1 MDIRK
6 RNQGS
11 QMALLLNQEPPKPL
25 RNHQRSNIE
34 SMRALQ
40 GKKHDEK
47 VQAWQQKIDDAT
59 HWKLKQFE
67 NVKPRLMAPSSNTQE
82 FNEKKVFLRK
92 NTPKD
97 RTISKENV
105 KLANTPTT
113 PPETVT
119 PATPSQER
127 KPTVPRADD
136 FAPRRQS
143 PVSRNFIREN
153 SSAAIKKARL
163 PSPEPLSKSFDKR
176 DDGVPTYIGTIKN
189 KLEEEKRKKSVH
201 VESVPAGFRML
212 DEDERLE
219 TLAQLKIKHAEAES
233 AYMRLPL
240 KIETEGQKRRQASL
254 QEQIAEFDRLRK
266 MFDRPKVLVEIAPKV
281 EAVKT
286 H

>member
-1 MDIRK
+1 
-6 RNQGS
+6 
-11 QMALLLNQEPPKPL
+11 MALLLNQEPPKPL
-25 RNHQRSNIE
+25 RNHQRSNVE

-67 NVKPRLMAPSSNTQE
+67 NVKPRLMAPSSNTTE

-92 NTPKD
+92 NTNKD
-97 RTISKENV
+97 RTSSKENV
-105 KLANTPTT
+105 KVANTPTT
-113 PPETVT
+113 PPDPVT

-127 KPTVPRADD
+127 KPTVNETRKPTVPRAEDL
-136 FAPRRQS
+136 APRRQS
-143 PVSRNFIREN
+143 PVARNFIREN

-163 PSPEPLSKSFDKR
+163 PSPEPLSKSFDKT

-189 KLEEEKRKKSVH
+189 KLEEEKRKKSVN

-233 AYMRLPL
+233 SYMRLPL
-240 KIETEGQKRRQASL
+240 KIETEGQKRRQALL

-281 EAVKT
+281 
-286 H
+286 